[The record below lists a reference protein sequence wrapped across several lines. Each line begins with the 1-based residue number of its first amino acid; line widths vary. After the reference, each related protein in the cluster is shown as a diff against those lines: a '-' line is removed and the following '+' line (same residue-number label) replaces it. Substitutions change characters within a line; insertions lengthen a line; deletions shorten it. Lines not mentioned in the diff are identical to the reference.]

1 MRAASRHSVA
11 IAPLGCCRRWAGV
24 QLATRGE
31 VFPVGRSG
39 SIAPLGC
46 CRRQAVDAILF
57 SINRQAVDAILF
69 AMNRSVRLSKAG
81 QETESRRPI
90 QRGLFDGCPNSP
102 TASRLSKIRS
112 RSSARPFLV
121 PFAEAPNVPCSIGP
135 MSATDSRCSC
145 MAATSSLSLS
155 SSRASHSFVQGR
167 AFVDHLHVNAAAVT
181 AASSL
186 TLAVR
191 AIQFLIGGGGAGLD
205 QCLPPARRRHPHVEL
220 RR

>member
-46 CRRQAVDAILF
+46 CR
-57 SINRQAVDAILF
+57 RQAVDAILF

-145 MAATSSLSLS
+145 VAATSSLSLS